1 MTNAPLP
8 PVLED
13 YRRQI
18 ETLKARALALS
29 ARLTAGQ
36 MRERPLPEAW
46 SPVEILDHLR
56 RTVEQYLPAI
66 DASLAR
72 AEKTA
77 SPPGEPNYGWVW
89 RLFLRTLE
97 PPIKHRFRAPKAFAP
112 GENPA
117 VDSTLA
123 GFLAAHDALIERIHR
138 AADYDLERVKVT
150 SPANA
155 LLKPPLGCALLILAA
170 HGRRHFTQLPP
181 LPGAELPGERG

>member
-1 MTNAPLP
+1 MSNGPLP

-18 ETLKARALALS
+18 ETLKARARALAD
-29 ARLTAGQ
+29 RLTAAQ
-36 MRERPLPEAW
+36 MRARPAPEAW

-66 DASLAR
+66 DAALFR

-77 SPPGEPNYGWVW
+77 SPPGEPHYGWVW

-97 PPIKHRFRAPKAFAP
+97 PPIKQRFRAPQAFAP
-112 GENPA
+112 AANPD
-117 VDSTLA
+117 VDATLA

-138 AADYDLERVKVT
+138 AADYDLERVKVV
-150 SPANA
+150 SPANG
-155 LLKPPLGCALLILAA
+155 LLKPPLGCALLAMAA